1 MLSYL
6 KGRQQYVTI
15 NNIQSNL
22 LDIISGVSEGSIG
35 GLILSIFQLMTYFIS
50 SKTLI
55 YSYLFRLQYFSYLGE
70 ETFRFN

>member
-35 GLILSIFQLMTYFIS
+35 GLILSIFQLMTYFTS

-55 YSYLFRLQYFSYLGE
+55 Y
-70 ETFRFN
+70 